1 MIQQSKKIYV
11 AYALYL
17 LVIDCEI
24 LLKYC
29 CHILI
34 YWNEHDDIHTKSY
47 DEQARCPCCM
57 TLQCKHSRTVNVQ
70 ELRHA
75 VKAVEFKQHVV
86 AAIAVFKLWICNNR
100 CFKGFGILIFKTYYT
115 INIHKEII
123 DDWIVLQML
132 LQTFAVNARVAP
144 RLESCW
150 NNTWW
155 TMGTSNW

>member
-1 MIQQSKKIYV
+1 MNMMIFTPSHMMNKPV
-11 AYALYL
+11 A
-17 LVIDCEI
+17 
-24 LLKYC
+24 
-29 CHILI
+29 HITWLCNANI
-34 YWNEHDDIHTKSY
+34 CGR
-47 DEQARCPCCM
+47 A
-57 TLQCKHSRTVNVQ
+57 VNVQ

-144 RLESCW
+144 RLESC
-150 NNTWW
+150 
-155 TMGTSNW
+155 